1 MRGAAVKRR
10 GHKPDRAAAIV
21 VEIAERLRV
30 PQRVA
35 TLAGAPRNHPKNQRL
50 DRNTRGRS

>member
-35 TLAGAPRNHPKNQRL
+35 TLAGAPRNHPKN
-50 DRNTRGRS
+50 